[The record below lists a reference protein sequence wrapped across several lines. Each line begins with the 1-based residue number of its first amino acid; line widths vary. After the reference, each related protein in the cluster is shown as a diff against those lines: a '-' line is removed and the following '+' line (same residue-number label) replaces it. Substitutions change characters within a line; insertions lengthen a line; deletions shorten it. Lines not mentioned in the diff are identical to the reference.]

1 MSKFNSNQG
10 WPQTGLIPPSLSVW
24 EGMEGERELQ
34 NHIGAK
40 EVEGVESN
48 RTGNEFESMDL
59 SVIS

>member
-1 MSKFNSNQG
+1 
-10 WPQTGLIPPSLSVW
+10 
-24 EGMEGERELQ
+24 MEGERELQ